1 MQINETN
8 YVDKAEVAIKELKQK
23 TNNKGKTIPMV
34 TTSKIRNLLAMV
46 SDIYN
51 DVNNNKDEQLSNDI
65 VGRINYMKLHFYY
78 EAGRETG
85 VKRLLETANV
95 FDIINEINSSRSN
108 YILFSHYMEALVAF
122 HRFYGGKEY

>member
-8 YVDKAEVAIKELKQK
+8 YVDKAEAAIKELKQK
-23 TNNKGKTIPMV
+23 TDNRGKQIPMV

-51 DVNNNKDEQLSNDI
+51 DVNNNRDERLSNDI

-78 EAGRETG
+78 EAGREPG

-95 FDIINEINSSRSN
+95 FDIINEINSSRGN
-108 YILFSHYMEALVAF
+108 YILFSHYIEALVAF